1 MDIRP
6 IENESDYRAAL
17 AEIERLIDEDE
28 DPVSADRLK
37 VLAILAEA
45 WQRDRRPIGAAKP
58 VDALRAA
65 LEDRGVSRRQ
75 LAKLLGG
82 ESKVSEVL
90 SGKRGLSLTMVAAL
104 HRKLQIPLRSLIDLD
119 ARPKPRGAKR
129 ARRSCAARS
138 RTKRPGSKRRT

>member
-6 IENESDYRAAL
+6 IENETDYRATL
-17 AEIERLIDEDE
+17 AEIDRLIDEDE
-28 DPVSADRLK
+28 DSAKADRLK
-37 VLAILAEA
+37 VLAVLAES
-45 WQRDRRPIGAAKP
+45 WQRERRPIAAAKP

-65 LEDRGVSRRQ
+65 IEDRGVTRRQ
-75 LAKLLGG
+75 LAKILGG
-82 ESKVSEVL
+82 ESKVSEVM

-129 ARRSCAARS
+129 ARRACAARS
-138 RTKRPGSKRRT
+138 RTKRRGAKR